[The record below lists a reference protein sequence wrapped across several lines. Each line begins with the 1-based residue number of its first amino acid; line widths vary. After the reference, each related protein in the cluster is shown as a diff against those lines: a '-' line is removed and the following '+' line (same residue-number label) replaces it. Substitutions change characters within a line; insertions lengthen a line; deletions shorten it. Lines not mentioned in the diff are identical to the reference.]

1 MSEFEKPELKS
12 AGHAVTVDDVRTLAG
27 AATPHFSL
35 QVRNR
40 LKRLVAPLAA
50 DDPARLLAEL
60 DPLQLVAGVLPH
72 VLRELPKT
80 LERVAEEPHG
90 LHELN
95 ISEWI

>member
-12 AGHAVTVDDVRTLAG
+12 ASHTVTVDDVRTLAG

-50 DDPARLLAEL
+50 DDPARLLAE
-60 DPLQLVAGVLPH
+60 VEIA
-72 VLRELPKT
+72 K
-80 LERVAEEPHG
+80 LEKLAVEGERGSGESDLAR
-90 LHELN
+90 LN
-95 ISEWI
+95 

>member
-12 AGHAVTVDDVRTLAG
+12 AAHAVTVDDVRSLAG

-50 DDPARLLAEL
+50 DEATLAQQLAPAAAETAR
-60 DPLQLVAGVLPH
+60 D
-72 VLRELPKT
+72 
-80 LERVAEEPHG
+80 
-90 LHELN
+90 
-95 ISEWI
+95 

>member
-60 DPLQLVAGVLPH
+60 EIA
-72 VLRELPKT
+72 K
-80 LERVAEEPHG
+80 LEKLAVEGERGSGESDLAR
-90 LHELN
+90 LN
-95 ISEWI
+95 

>member
-50 DDPARLLAEL
+50 NDPARLLAE
-60 DPLQLVAGVLPH
+60 VEIA
-72 VLRELPKT
+72 K
-80 LERVAEEPHG
+80 LEKLAVEGERGSGESDLAR
-90 LHELN
+90 LN
-95 ISEWI
+95 